1 MLEEVS
7 PVDVRPSPIAGHW
20 YPGDARTLG
29 AEVDVHL
36 AGAGAVKADGA
47 IVALVAPHA
56 GHRYSGAVAGHAFA
70 VAGGLRPE
78 GVAVGGP
85 LHFPLERAVLISGPR
100 AYQTPPGPVAN
111 PPEG

>member
-1 MLEEVS
+1 MLGEVS

-29 AEVDVHL
+29 AEDDVHL

-56 GHRYSGAVAGHAFA
+56 GHRYSGAVAGHAFS
-70 VAGGLRPE
+70 VAPGLRPSV
-78 GVAVGGP
+78 VADHGP
-85 LHFPLERAVLISGPR
+85 IAYPPERAALTSGPG
-100 AYQTPPGPVAN
+100 AYQTP
-111 PPEG
+111 